1 MLITDAAV
9 REAAANLAQSLGG
22 DWAIDTAAP
31 ADGAAHLV
39 YSDGRGIS
47 FRPIFG
53 GTTVQLWITGS
64 AAPPLPD
71 DATLADHATYEAQLT
86 ARLPEGHRYNK
97 ATTLVTEADED
108 PELII
113 LRTLEDDLLP
123 AFDYKPR
130 YVGHRPW
137 IDLFES
143 ALSQVMD
150 ESRRPRAPRFATGAP
165 KPTRHRPVPVKTP
178 SPRPTPNLAPS
189 ATTTRRPSPIQ
200 PQRPT
205 VTSSP
210 KAPPLTRSRR
220 AIRHPPKSP
229 NPNRKSRCPR
239 APNPTPPR
247 SRSPPARS
255 AARRMPNPQPRPA
268 PPRNG
273 APAAAPSSAARRPA
287 PPDHVRLDQGARLCR
302 ALSGAPWVSAPEP
315 SPASVPSPPSGT
327 REGKSSVRC
336 GSSNTETQESPPSS
350 GPPPEPSLHH
360 TATSM
365 FKAVADARWIHRG
378 PASPAPGEP
387 PTDRAACLS
396 GPGHRDHR
404 GMLGLARLAFMP
416 FGSGVCMRRLQRRLR
431 CKQCRPST
439 EPRR

>member
-71 DATLADHATYEAQLT
+71 DATLADHALREAQLT
-86 ARLPEGHRYNK
+86 ARLAEGHRYNK

-137 IDLFES
+137 IDLFDS

-150 ESRRPRAPRFATGAP
+150 EAPPATGTSLRDCGPEAHMTP
-165 KPTRHRPVPVKTP
+165 PGVGEDAEPTADTESDPAADNDPAIEP
-178 SPRPTPNLAPS
+178 DPTPAPDGDQ
-189 ATTTRRPSPIQ
+189 Q
-200 PQRPT
+200 PD
-205 VTSSP
+205 
-210 KAPPLTRSRR
+210 
-220 AIRHPPKSP
+220 
-229 NPNRKSRCPR
+229 
-239 APNPTPPR
+239 TPA
-247 SRSPPARS
+247 SDEV
-255 AARRMPNPQPRPA
+255 QEE
-268 PPRNG
+268 
-273 APAAAPSSAARRPA
+273 
-287 PPDHVRLDQGARLCR
+287 D
-302 ALSGAPWVSAPEP
+302 P
-315 SPASVPSPPSGT
+315 SPAEEPDPEV
-327 REGKSSVRC
+327 
-336 GSSNTETQESPPSS
+336 TQPPSS
-350 GPPPEPSLHH
+350 GPETDPASEPGPSGEIGGE
-360 TATSM
+360 
-365 FKAVADARWIHRG
+365 ADAQ
-378 PASPAPGEP
+378 PAAETSPSAK
-387 PTDRAACLS
+387 
-396 GPGHRDHR
+396 
-404 GMLGLARLAFMP
+404 
-416 FGSGVCMRRLQRRLR
+416 RRPRSRTPKRRP
-431 CKQCRPST
+431 KASST
-439 EPRR
+439 